1 MIRQLKSAIK
11 RVRPLYRTI
20 NRLRNFRLSEP
31 TLRREVDVIGSE
43 YGAWGV
49 DLTLLDQDSIV
60 YSIGVGE
67 DVTFDM
73 GLIEAINCDV
83 YAFDPT
89 PMAIDWIVRQ
99 PLPQKFH
106 FHPIGVSSSDN
117 EAEFQ
122 IPPKIGWHS
131 FSISADPGA
140 KQTGNVRCPVRRIS
154 TLMAQFGHDYL
165 DLIKMDVEGF
175 EYAVLADMIA
185 TGVRPKMLL
194 IEFHHGCYGISAEK
208 TRWAVSRL
216 IEYEYEIFWVS
227 DVGREYGFLDLHA
240 LQAAKQTEA
249 K

>member
-1 MIRQLKSAIK
+1 MIGQLKSAIK
-11 RVRPLYRTI
+11 KFRPLYHTI
-20 NRLRNFRLSEP
+20 NRLRGFRLSEP
-31 TLRREVDVIGSE
+31 TLRRQVNIIGSE

-49 DLTLLDQDSIV
+49 DLALLNQSSIV
-60 YSIGVGE
+60 YSVGVGE

-89 PMAIDWIVRQ
+89 PIAVDWIARQ
-99 PLPQKFH
+99 TLPQKFH
-106 FHPIGVSSSDN
+106 FHPIGLSSIDE

-122 IPPKIGWHS
+122 IPPMIGWHS

-185 TGVRPKMLL
+185 TAVRPKILL
-194 IEFHHGCYGISAEK
+194 VEFHHGCYGISAEK
-208 TRWAVSRL
+208 TRCAVSRL
-216 IEYEYEIFWVS
+216 MEYQYGIFWVS
-227 DVGREYGFLDLHA
+227 DVGREYGFLDLHTLSECA
-240 LQAAKQTEA
+240 L
-249 K
+249 